1 MHPGCK
7 RVATRCPR
15 ALGATRYPRARVR
28 IVAGRWRGRKISAPP
43 GPDVRPTLDSV
54 REAWMSILQHD
65 LPHARVLDLYAG
77 SGALGLEAL
86 SRGAVAAEFVEKDP
100 TSFRALQENI
110 EALGAGQ
117 LATVHR
123 KSALPFAEALAA
135 LAYDVA
141 FADPPYASG
150 DAARLA
156 ERWMKS
162 PFSRV
167 LSVEHA
173 AKNAMPEGGDTRKYG
188 STAITFYRSEE

>member
-1 MHPGCK
+1 
-7 RVATRCPR
+7 
-15 ALGATRYPRARVR
+15 
-28 IVAGRWRGRKISAPP
+28 
-43 GPDVRPTLDSV
+43 
-54 REAWMSILQHD
+54 MSILQRD

-86 SRGAVAAEFVEKDP
+86 SRGAVSADFVEKDP
-100 TSFRALQENI
+100 NSFRALQENI
-110 EALGAGQ
+110 EALDAGD
-117 LATVHR
+117 LTTVHR
-123 KSALPFAEALAA
+123 KPALTFAQGLGS

-156 ERWMKS
+156 ESWMKS
-162 PFSRV
+162 PFSKV

-173 AKNAMPEGGDTRKYG
+173 AKTAMPEGGVTRKYG